1 MVEKTLTAANSTFG
15 LAVTSLYPV
24 PQVLDQFS
32 ADAPF
37 STDDLVI
44 AETVMSLDG
53 KLLGGFVP
61 NPVSQTIILQPTS
74 NGVPMII
81 NWLQA
86 SVTNRALY
94 RAEATIIIPELGAKY
109 VLSRGILISG
119 KSIPDVRKIT
129 QPLSFKIQW
138 EKIVYMGV

>member
-1 MVEKTLTAANSTFG
+1 MAEKTLTAANSTFG

-37 STDDLVI
+37 GTDDLVI

-61 NPVSQTIILQPTS
+61 NPVSQTIVLQPTS
-74 NGVPMII
+74 NGVPMLI

-86 SVTNRALY
+86 SVTDRALY

-138 EKIVYMGV
+138 EKIVYMGI

>member
-1 MVEKTLTAANSTFG
+1 MAEKTLTAANSTFG

-37 STDDLVI
+37 GTDDLVI
-44 AETVMSLDG
+44 AETVVSLDG

-61 NPVSQTIILQPTS
+61 NPVSQTITLQPTS
-74 NGVPMII
+74 NGVPMLI
-81 NWLQA
+81 NWIQA

-129 QPLSFKIQW
+129 QPLSFKITW
-138 EKIVYMGV
+138 EKITFMGI

>member
-1 MVEKTLTAANSTFG
+1 MAEKSLTAANCTFG

-24 PQVLDQFS
+24 PQILDQFS

-37 STDDLVI
+37 GTEDLVI
-44 AETVMSLDG
+44 AETVMSLEG

-61 NPVSQTIILQPTS
+61 NAPIQTLTLQPTS

-86 SVTNRALY
+86 SITNKSMY
-94 RAEATIIIPELGAKY
+94 RAEASIIIPDLGYKY
-109 VLSRGILISG
+109 ILSRGVLISG

-138 EKIVYMGV
+138 EKITLQGV